1 MTKITNYSD
10 FNGQTVELNCV
21 FGMDN
26 AKFAT
31 AFPGITGRR
40 YDSFSRMVGCAV
52 GSRVELPVTRS
63 VEYKAFASKHVCDAR
78 CLNASGHGHAQP
90 GCFLRRRHRHDRKAD
105 EFAGAMGVRQRA
117 QGI

>member
-78 CLNASGHGHAQP
+78 CLNASGRIMKCECACGGKNHG
-90 GCFLRRRHRHDRKAD
+90 
-105 EFAGAMGVRQRA
+105 AGFIAVA
-117 QGI
+117 A